1 MVAQPL
7 ADLLALVGR
16 LDDAPG
22 DDTPRER
29 YRRFLRERVTELGLL
44 RRYIGEC
51 AGQSDDQHMRAL
63 RDLVVHLG
71 RLLEFEVEFGPY
83 QLLPGRIAH
92 SGRWWSPSGLHV
104 VLELK
109 ASETYTSQ
117 RPSLARAIEEL
128 ISAGAIPGWLD
139 VVGLYVVGQPDVRL
153 SHLEKTILDER
164 QAHAIRIVSIDSLL
178 RLAQATRRRALT
190 HQQLHTILRAGTP
203 TLDGLADL
211 VYRLT
216 ERGSGPWD
224 CAVEIGDAIESLL
237 DWLARILSGE
247 GGPPDRSGF
256 RAPRSTGWH
265 GPGR

>member
-1 MVAQPL
+1 MYAPPL
-7 ADLLALVGR
+7 ADLLALLGQ

-51 AGQSDDQHMRAL
+51 AGKSDEQHMRAL

-83 QLLPGRIAH
+83 QLLFGRIAH
-92 SGRWWSPSGLHV
+92 TGRWWSPSGLHV

-117 RPSLARAIEEL
+117 RPSLARAIEDL
-128 ISAGAIPGWLD
+128 ISAGAIPGWPD

-153 SHLEKTILDER
+153 SHLEKTILDES

-178 RLAQATRRRALT
+178 RLAQATRRHALT
-190 HQQLHTILRAGTP
+190 HQHLHTILRAGTP
-203 TLDGLADL
+203 TLDDLAEL
-211 VYRLT
+211 MYRLSQ
-216 ERGSGPWD
+216 RGSGPWD
-224 CAVEIGDAIESLL
+224 CAMEIGDAIESLL
-237 DWLARILSGE
+237 DWLAGILSAE
-247 GGPPDRSGF
+247 GRPASREAHREG
-256 RAPRSTGWH
+256 A
-265 GPGR
+265 